1 MDLSGLNHPDRK
13 LENQYKKSFFKGRHK
28 LKWRAQIVC
37 GAIIKILEPDRL
49 IDVGCATG
57 DLVAEFLAMGIDAY
71 GIEGSNNCREYLE
84 CPEERIFHLDLRVP
98 IVEISDR
105 YDLAIC
111 FEVAEHIEP
120 DYADIFVDNLALLSN
135 RILISAA
142 PPGQGGRC
150 HWNCQP
156 VEYWNEKFMDRG
168 YYFRSGVVKE
178 FRAEWNFWRSKPG
191 IKAYYEN
198 LLYFEKQG

>member
-1 MDLSGLNHPDRK
+1 MDLTELNHPDRM
-13 LENQYKKSFFKGRHK
+13 LENQYKKSFFKNRSR
-28 LKWRAQIVC
+28 LNWRAPIIC
-37 GAIIKILEPDRL
+37 GAIKNILEPERL

-57 DLVAEFLAMGIDAY
+57 DLVAEFLVMGIDAY

-84 CPEERIFHLDLRVP
+84 CPGERIFHLDLRVP
-98 IVEISDR
+98 IVEKSDR
-105 YDLAIC
+105 YDLSIC

-120 DYADIFVDNLALLSN
+120 DYADIFVDNLALLSD

-142 PPGQGGRC
+142 PPGQDGRC

-156 VEYWNEKFMDRG
+156 AEYWADKFMQRG
-168 YYFRSGVVKE
+168 YYFRQLFVTALRS
-178 FRAEWNFWRSKPG
+178 EWSAWKMKPG

-198 LLYFEKQG
+198 LLYFEK